1 MNSRKRAA
9 STGVP
14 VSNARWFALA
24 GFVLVVALT
33 GGGARSDIISLPL
46 LRAAAIVFAAFSLAT
61 MPRETWRE
69 GRLPLILLS
78 LLAAWMAIQLI
89 PLPTDFWSTL
99 PLRDNVYAI
108 DKLLGEGDRWRPI
121 SLAPWLTVNSLFA
134 LTVPVAAL
142 IVALATPAGEKMRL
156 WWAIWCFG
164 ILSSLFGLLQL
175 MAGSRSIF
183 YLYRITNEG
192 AIVGLFANRN
202 HFALLLSF
210 AILAAG
216 ALISNELFRRNA
228 RLALIA
234 ALASTIVVFALLILA
249 IGSRLGL
256 ICGLISLAATFAIT
270 RWSASRRPQPVNRS
284 RKMHDDA
291 AQPLSKRL
299 TRMAFTL
306 GPVVVLI
313 GVAALFYASDRANS
327 IVRLVEG
334 SGAPEM
340 RIAAFGTVSDLV
352 QAQWLWGSG
361 FGSFAK
367 VFQIVEPDALLL
379 PAYFNQAHNDWLQ
392 LPIEGGLPA
401 VLIAAA
407 ALAWIVSLFVS
418 LVRRYRAPAGPVL
431 AEAAFLAVAF
441 ICVAIGSVVDYPL
454 RTPSLAMV
462 AALLVILLLRC
473 GSARSMER
481 ASVL

>member
-1 MNSRKRAA
+1 MNSKKRVVP
-9 STGVP
+9 TGAP
-14 VSNARWFALA
+14 ISNARWLALV

-46 LRAAAIVFAAFSLAT
+46 LRAAAIVFAVFTLAT
-61 MPRETWRE
+61 APRGVWRE
-69 GRLPLILLS
+69 GRVPLILLTF
-78 LLAAWMAIQLI
+78 LAAWMAVQLL

-121 SLAPWLTVNSLFA
+121 SLAPWLTLNSLFA
-134 LTVPVAAL
+134 LTVPAAAL

-156 WWAIWCFG
+156 WWAIWSFG

-175 MAGSRSIF
+175 ISGPRSIF

-192 AIVGLFANRN
+192 ALVGIFSNRN

-216 ALISNELFRRNA
+216 ALISNELFRRNS
-228 RLALIA
+228 RSALIA
-234 ALASTIVVFALLILA
+234 ALASTIVMFVLLILA

-256 ICGLISLAATFAIT
+256 ICGMISLGATFAIT
-270 RWSASRRPQPVNRS
+270 RWSASRRPRPVNQS
-284 RKMHDDA
+284 RKMQA
-291 AQPLSKRL
+291 NAGASWSSRA
-299 TRMAFTL
+299 TR
-306 GPVVVLI
+306 
-313 GVAALFYASDRANS
+313 VALNLAPIVALVSVGALFYLSDRANS
-327 IVRLVEG
+327 IVRLVDG

-340 RIAAFGTVSDLV
+340 RIAALGTVSDLLRG
-352 QAQWLWGSG
+352 QWLWGSG

-367 VFQIVEPDALLL
+367 VFQIVEPDSLLQ
-379 PAYFNQAHNDWLQ
+379 PSYFNQAHNDWLQ

-401 VLIAAA
+401 MLIGVA
-407 ALAWIVSLFVS
+407 ALAWIVALFVS

-431 AEAAFLAVAF
+431 AEAAFLMVAF
-441 ICVAIGSVVDYPL
+441 ICIAIGSLVDYPL

-481 ASVL
+481 ASVM

>member
-9 STGVP
+9 SVGTP
-14 VSNARWFALA
+14 ASNMRWLVLA

-33 GGGARSDIISLPL
+33 GGGSRSDILSLPI
-46 LRAAAIVFAAFSLAT
+46 LRAAAIVFAAYSLAT

-69 GRLPLILLS
+69 GRVPLILLS
-78 LLAAWMAIQLI
+78 LLAVWMSIQLV
-89 PLPTDFWSTL
+89 PLPPDFWSTL

-108 DKLLGEGDRWRPI
+108 DKLLGAGDRWRPI

-134 LTVPVAAL
+134 LSVPAAAI
-142 IVALATPAGEKMRL
+142 IVALATPAAEKMQL

-164 ILSSLFGLLQL
+164 IVSSIFGLLQL
-175 MAGSRSIF
+175 MVGSRSVF

-216 ALISNELFRRNA
+216 ALISSELFRRNS
-228 RLALIA
+228 RSALVA
-234 ALASTIVVFALLILA
+234 ALGSTIVMFALLILA

-270 RWSASRRPQPVNRS
+270 RWSAARRPQPVNQS
-284 RKMHDDA
+284 RKMQDGA
-291 AQPLSKRL
+291 KPPLSKRL
-299 TRMAFTL
+299 SGIAL
-306 GPVVVLI
+306 NLAPVVALASVV
-313 GVAALFYASDRANS
+313 GLFYLSDRANS
-327 IVRLVEG
+327 IARLVDG

-340 RIAAFGTVSDLV
+340 RVAAFSTVSDLF
-352 QAQWLWGSG
+352 QAQWLWGAG

-367 VFQIVEPDALLL
+367 VFQIVEPDSLLQ
-379 PAYFNQAHNDWLQ
+379 PSYFNQAHNDWLQ

-401 VLIAAA
+401 ILIALA
-407 ALAWIVSLFVS
+407 ALAWIVGSFVS
-418 LVRRYRAPAGPVL
+418 IVRRHRAPAGPVL

-441 ICVAIGSVVDYPL
+441 ACIAIGSLVDYPL
-454 RTPSLAMV
+454 RTPSLAMI